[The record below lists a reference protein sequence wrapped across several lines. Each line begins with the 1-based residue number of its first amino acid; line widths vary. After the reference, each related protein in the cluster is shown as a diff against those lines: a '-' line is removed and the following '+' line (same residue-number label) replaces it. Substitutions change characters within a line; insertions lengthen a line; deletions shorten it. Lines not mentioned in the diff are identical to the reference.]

1 MYPLNIDDLTA
12 DQLAAL
18 NKDAERL
25 GDDFVCIHPPCFGIV
40 EDGELRDVAVCPDC
54 NRVYERIGG
63 EWFEV
68 PTGTFREAHIRL
80 ALAAEQIQRTLTDSA
95 PSWIK
100 RWCKRN
106 RF

>member
-1 MYPLNIDDLTA
+1 MYPLNIDDLTPE
-12 DQLAAL
+12 QVAL
-18 NKDAERL
+18 LDEVPI
-25 GDDFVCIHPPCFGIV
+25 DDDWVCQHPTCFGIV
-40 EDGELRDVAVCPDC
+40 RDGECNTCNVCPDC

-80 ALAAEQIQRTLTDSA
+80 ALAAEKIQRTLTDSA

-106 RF
+106 CF